1 VKRRTRF
8 GRAVAAAATAA
19 VLIAAARSARA
30 EDAAPL
36 ERRVKAAFL
45 YKFASYV
52 EWPEHA
58 FQAPGDPVTIGVLGD
73 ETLAEELKTLAAGRT
88 AGGRPIAV
96 RPMRDRDPVSDFRV
110 LFVAD
115 DEAKRLEDIA
125 AAAPRSATLVVS
137 ESEGALGHGAM
148 INFVLRR
155 DRVRFEVDLGAVN
168 RGGLGLSSRLLAVAE
183 RVVPGPR

>member
-1 VKRRTRF
+1 MV
-8 GRAVAAAATAA
+8 VAATAA
-19 VLIAAARSARA
+19 GMLTLARPARA
-30 EDAAPL
+30 AEAAPL

-52 EWPEHA
+52 EWPKQA
-58 FQAPGDPVTIGVLGD
+58 FGADGDPVTIGVVGD
-73 ETLAEELKTLAAGRT
+73 ETLVEELKTLAAGRT

-96 RPMRDRDPVSDFRV
+96 RSMRDRDPISDFRV
-110 LFVAD
+110 IFVSD
-115 DEAKRLEDIA
+115 NEARRLEAIA

-137 ESEGALGHGAM
+137 ESEDAIGRGAM

-155 DRVRFEVDLGAVN
+155 DRVRFEVDLGAVS